1 MDINNVYNRLIEK
14 IQPEQILKNEPMKK
28 HTSFRIGGPVD
39 LMILPKTKEEVQ
51 GAINICKKY
60 QVDYYIIGNGSNL
73 LVRDEGIRGVVIKLA
88 DNFNKIN
95 IMKNR
100 VIAQS
105 GVLLSSLSNRLVK
118 ESFKG
123 FEFASGIPGTL
134 GGAVVM
140 NAGAYGG
147 EMKDVLVGAYVVDE
161 KGNFI
166 YLNKEELALDYRTSV
181 IQEKGYVVV
190 EAEMVFEKGEMAE
203 IKEKIKD
210 FTKRR
215 TTKQPLHLPSA
226 GSTFKRPTGYFA
238 GKLIEDAGLK
248 GVRVGGAQV
257 SALHCGFVVNVG
269 NATAE
274 DVIHLI
280 ELVQKVVKDQ
290 FGITLETEVK
300 IMGQEQ

>member
-1 MDINNVYNRLIEK
+1 VDINNVYNKLVEN
-14 IQPEQILKNEPMKK
+14 IQGIKILKNEPMKK

-60 QVDYYIIGNGSNL
+60 QVNYYIIGNGSNL
-73 LVRDEGIRGVVIKLA
+73 LVRDGGVRGVVIKLA
-88 DNFNKIN
+88 DNFNEVN
-95 IMKNR
+95 IEKNR
-100 VIAQS
+100 VTAQA

-147 EMKDVLVGAYVVDE
+147 EMKDVLAGAYVVDE

-181 IQEKGYVVV
+181 IQKKGYVVV
-190 EAEMVFEKGEMAE
+190 EAEMVFEKGDMTE

-210 FTKRR
+210 FTKKR
-215 TTKQPLHLPSA
+215 TTKQPLQLPSA

-257 SALHCGFVVNVG
+257 SPLHSGFVVNVE

-290 FGITLETEVK
+290 FGVTLETEVK
-300 IMGQEQ
+300 IIGQD